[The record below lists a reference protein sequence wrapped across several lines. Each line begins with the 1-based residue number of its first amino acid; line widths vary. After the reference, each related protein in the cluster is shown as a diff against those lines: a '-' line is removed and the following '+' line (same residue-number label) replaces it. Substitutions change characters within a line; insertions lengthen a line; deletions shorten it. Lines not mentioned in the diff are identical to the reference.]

1 MADEVNV
8 NLAIH
13 PMPDGTKRV
22 RLLVFSGTVFQFFI
36 LLAPE
41 EAGVIG
47 KKMQGIATEA
57 KTGLYAPPGG
67 IIDS

>member
-22 RLLVFSGTVFQFFI
+22 RFLVFSGTVFQFFI
-36 LLAPE
+36 LLAPD
-41 EAGVIG
+41 EASTIG
-47 KKMQGIATEA
+47 KKMQEIATEA
-57 KTGLYAPPGG
+57 KTGLYVPPGG
-67 IIDS
+67 LVEA

>member
-13 PMPDGTKRV
+13 PMPDGSKRV
-22 RLLVFSGTVFQFFI
+22 RFLVFSGTVFQFFI
-36 LLAPE
+36 LLQPD
-41 EAGVIG
+41 EASTIG
-47 KKMQGIATEA
+47 KKMQEIATEA

-67 IIDS
+67 VVEA

>member
-22 RLLVFSGTVFQFFI
+22 RFLVFSGTVFQFFI
-36 LLAPE
+36 LLAPD

-47 KKMQGIATEA
+47 KKMQEIATEA